1 LPIARTEGTP
11 LSRAQGISIGRPQ
24 PLDPGADPDG
34 SGVVPTAFR
43 PAAAPEARLVPRGK
57 LLDDPPGLTIEPTDR
72 KAAAAVL
79 PAAPIP
85 VDQGPARSSEKL
97 TKLPAPGPAQG
108 SGGATL
114 LPPLSEPVAPL
125 AGSTV
130 FGTDPCGPYPTV
142 PDSALFEG
150 GAPGGQAGFTGG
162 PAQATGGRFY
172 ASAEY
177 LLWFI
182 KGYNTPPLVTTSP
195 ASVPQPMQGVLG
207 FPSTAVLFGGSQLT
221 QDPFSGGRFFAG
233 YRFGPCNLWA
243 AEVGGFF
250 LGSQTTRF
258 AAASPFPA
266 VIARPFIGN
275 SPTGMAETAELTAS
289 PGSNPGE
296 LFSSAGSLR
305 IAAPT
310 QFWGLEANLRRQV
323 CCGCN
328 YNLDLLAGYRYL
340 NLSEGLHITEDLV
353 ALRAVPAAGTGVGDH
368 IIVIDN
374 FTTRNQ
380 FNGGQLGAVGEYRF
394 GKLILGGSL
403 KVALGDMHE
412 QVSINGATSITSATP
427 GVAPR
432 TFNSGLLALSSNS
445 GTFTRDRFA
454 VVPEVGLRVGYQV
467 TNSLRVFVAY
477 NFLYVSD
484 VVRPGDQ
491 IDRVLNTNLIP
502 PFSPSAPAGPVHPVV
517 PFKSTDLWVQGVSFG
532 LEWRY

>member
-1 LPIARTEGTP
+1 LPIARTEGTTLARP
-11 LSRAQGISIGRPQ
+11 PGISIGRPQ
-24 PLDPGADPDG
+24 PLDAGAEP
-34 SGVVPTAFR
+34 SVTPVSFR
-43 PAAAPEARLVPRGK
+43 PAAGSGPRLIPRGK
-57 LLDDPPGLTIEPTDR
+57 LLDDPPIELAEQ
-72 KAAAAVL
+72 KADLVL

-85 VDQGPARSSEKL
+85 VAQKPATTTENLAKM
-97 TKLPAPGPAQG
+97 PAPGPAPG
-108 SGGATL
+108 TKAGAE
-114 LPPLSEPVAPL
+114 LPPVLHQAGPL
-125 AGSTV
+125 GPDTAFATE
-130 FGTDPCGPYPTV
+130 PCGPFTT
-142 PDSALFEG
+142 PDSMLFATG
-150 GAPGGQAGFTGG
+150 SVPGQAPGFLSG
-162 PAQATGGRFY
+162 PATAPGGRFY
-172 ASAEY
+172 GSAEY

-195 ASVPQPMQGVLG
+195 ATVPQQLQGVLG
-207 FPSTAVLFGGSQLT
+207 SPATAVLFGGSQLT

-243 AEVGGFF
+243 AEAGGFF
-250 LGSQTTRF
+250 LNQQTTRF

-266 VIARPFIGN
+266 VIARPFVGN
-275 SPTGMAETAELTAS
+275 SPAGLAETAELVAS

-296 LFSSAGSLR
+296 LFSSAGSIR

-310 QFWGLEANLRRQV
+310 QFWGVEANLRRTV

-340 NLSEGLHITEDLV
+340 NLNEGLHITEDLIS
-353 ALRAVPAAGTGVGDH
+353 LRAVPQAGISVGDH
-368 IIVIDN
+368 IVVLDN
-374 FTTRNQ
+374 FNTRNQ
-380 FNGGQLGAVGEYRF
+380 FNGGQVGAVGEYRF
-394 GKLILGGSL
+394 GKLVLGGSL
-403 KVALGDMHE
+403 KVALGNMHE
-412 QVSINGATSITSATP
+412 EININGATSITSATP

-467 TNSLRVFVAY
+467 TNNLRVFVAY
-477 NFLYVSD
+477 NFLYISE

-491 IDRVLNTNLIP
+491 IDRILNTNLIP
-502 PFSPSAPAGPVHPVV
+502 PFSPAAPAGPVHPVV